1 MAHFNTKKTME
12 QERTTMQESMNE
24 FRLVGEA
31 PVITGNIDKGL
42 GYHLDKS
49 NKELLKGWDLSIEH
63 LDYGVIVRIGCKRLA
78 FSSAEQATAEI
89 VTWMTDPKS
98 ALNKWFKKLHE

>member
-1 MAHFNTKKTME
+1 ME
-12 QERTTMQESMNE
+12 QEGTTMQEPVSQVRIVE
-24 FRLVGEA
+24 EG

-63 LDYGVIVRIGCKRLA
+63 LDHGVIVRIGCKRLA
-78 FSSAEQATAEI
+78 FSSAEEATAE
-89 VTWMTDPKS
+89 VTMWMTDPKS
-98 ALNKWFKKLHE
+98 ALKKWFKKLHE

>member
-1 MAHFNTKKTME
+1 ME
-12 QERTTMQESMNE
+12 QEGTTMQEPMND

-31 PVITGNIDKGL
+31 PVITGNISKPL
-42 GYHLDKS
+42 EYHLDKS
-49 NKELLKGWDLSIEH
+49 NKELLKGWDMRIEH
-63 LDYGVIVRIGCKRLA
+63 LDYGVVVTIGCKRLA
-78 FSSAEQATAEI
+78 FSSAEEATTEI

>member
-1 MAHFNTKKTME
+1 
-12 QERTTMQESMNE
+12 MNE

-31 PVITGNIDKGL
+31 HMTTGNIDKGL

-78 FSSAEQATAEI
+78 FSSAEEATTE
-89 VTWMTDPKS
+89 VTMWMTDPKS

>member
-1 MAHFNTKKTME
+1 ME
-12 QERTTMQESMNE
+12 QEGTTMQEPMNE

-78 FSSAEQATAEI
+78 FSSAEEATAE
-89 VTWMTDPKS
+89 VTMWMTDPKS
-98 ALNKWFKKLHE
+98 ALKKWYKNLHE

>member
-1 MAHFNTKKTME
+1 MRAHFNTKTME
-12 QERTTMQESMNE
+12 EEVTMQEPMNE

-31 PVITGNIDKGL
+31 HMTTGNIDKGL
-42 GYHLDKS
+42 EYHLDKS

-78 FSSAEQATAEI
+78 FSSAEEATAE
-89 VTWMTDPKS
+89 VTMWMTDPKA
-98 ALNKWFKKLHE
+98 ALKKWFKNLHE